1 MMHDQP
7 CTYNRQT
14 LHISEV
20 LRMADVIVDSH
31 KANELK
37 LYVTIQKQQRQVCG
51 LPAEGHEGKSPT
63 SLMPFMADSQP

>member
-7 CTYNRQT
+7 CTYNRQS

-51 LPAEGHEGKSPT
+51 DYRPKDMKGRVPL
-63 SLMPFMADSQP
+63 L

>member
-1 MMHDQP
+1 
-7 CTYNRQT
+7 
-14 LHISEV
+14 
-20 LRMADVIVDSH
+20 MADVIVDSH

-37 LYVTIQKQQRQVCG
+37 LYVTIQKQQRQVRG